1 MQNNIFFDLVR
12 GDQKRIVDA
21 ITTGAQWEVWMQT
34 EMGVL
39 FVSQGMQA
47 ARELPYPPP
56 HANLSL
62 DLLVSQKTGESVA
75 IELKAESA
83 TNAGQAGGRP
93 IKAAL
98 EADWEKIG
106 HYDCQGLKNRWV
118 CTVAYSSTA
127 KMKID
132 ELKRAHPAQVQTQDF
147 GPLRA
152 VLIDAT

>member
-12 GDQKRIVDA
+12 ADQERIKDA
-21 ITTGAQWEVWMQT
+21 ISTGAQWEVWMQS

-39 FVSQGMQA
+39 FVGQGMQA
-47 ARELPYPPP
+47 ARELRYPRP
-56 HANLSL
+56 HDNLSL
-62 DLLVSQKTGESVA
+62 DLLVRQKNGNAVA

-98 EADWEKIG
+98 EADWAKIG
-106 HYDCQGLKNRWV
+106 QYDCQGLMARWV
-118 CTVAYSSTA
+118 ATIAYSAEA
-127 KMKID
+127 KRKID
-132 ELKRAHPAQVQTQDF
+132 ALKAAHPAEITTADF
-147 GPLRA
+147 GALRA